1 MEVQQ
6 LNVELNWVHRGQKHA
21 YGDSH
26 YICEIHTQDIIPEKD
41 LLLLVGNTRL
51 PYNVWKERINSAA
64 EYFKGYYTL
73 EKTTYGY
80 LYHGVYPYDD

>member
-6 LNVELNWVHRGQKHA
+6 LNVELKWTHCGQQHA

-26 YICEIHTQDIIPEKD
+26 YICEIYTQEIIPEKD
-41 LLLLVGNTRL
+41 LLLLVENTRL
-51 PYNVWKERINSAA
+51 PYNVWKERINNA